1 MKAHSPQIAVVV
13 LSCMLAP
20 AGRTQQAR
28 VETRW
33 KDLRPPQLKQ
43 SLTTAAASA
52 LGREILAQ
60 AVARHGGVDRW
71 QRFTTAEA
79 HLRDEWHPQRIQ
91 FNPWPGNNLLLRFQ
105 VLLGTFNSRVEL
117 LEGEGR
123 GQIWG
128 IQSWR
133 PYKKM
138 PRRAPVFSDDRNI
151 SFFLPTY
158 HYFLEFPFRIA
169 RAPIVAYV
177 GERSH
182 GGRNYQLVFATWG
195 RPEPH
200 AEHDQYLLWINRE
213 SGLIEIAQYTIRDF
227 GPGVEGTMQFSD
239 FREVQGLRL
248 AFRQTVQALDAPP
261 GEFGHRIVIER
272 LVFDAVPRQALL
284 PDASLPFMGDEKPSP
299 SSHPGRR

>member
-1 MKAHSPQIAVVV
+1 MNTHPARVVV
-13 LSCMLAP
+13 IALSCMLAP
-20 AGRTQQAR
+20 AGRTHQAG
-28 VETRW
+28 VETTW
-33 KDLRPPQLKQ
+33 KDLRPAALKQ
-43 SLTTAAASA
+43 SRITAAAA
-52 LGREILAQ
+52 TRGRELLAR

-105 VLLGTFNSRVEL
+105 VLLGTFNSRVGL
-117 LEGEGR
+117 LEGADR

-133 PYKKM
+133 PYKQLRGKE
-138 PRRAPVFSDDRNI
+138 PVFSDDRNI

-227 GPGVEGTMQFSD
+227 GPAVEGTMQFSD

-248 AFRQTVQALDAPP
+248 AFRHTVQALDAPS

-272 LVFDAVPRQALL
+272 LVFDAVPREALL

-299 SSHPGRR
+299 SSHNGRR